1 MPGHILPETDL
12 WPDSE
17 RAVSVSFLLL
27 QTSSLHHQIG
37 CYQYQADQADDGQG
51 YYVDPAC
58 LTYLKSC
65 HRRTYQR
72 YADKHHS
79 KDLDQAAV
87 LKICG
92 GFSLGWTVARNKTP
106 SVSSPVPTS
115 IYNVTNNYIDYD
127 YNVINQNPTIFNVYN
142 GGGNS
147 GTIVNSFDVMSISA
161 ASPALIQAGS

>member
-1 MPGHILPETDL
+1 MSALIINDL
-12 WPDSE
+12 
-17 RAVSVSFLLL
+17 A
-27 QTSSLHHQIG
+27 
-37 CYQYQADQADDGQG
+37 
-51 YYVDPAC
+51 
-58 LTYLKSC
+58 
-65 HRRTYQR
+65 
-72 YADKHHS
+72 HS

-92 GFSLGWTVARNKTP
+92 GFSLGWTVARNKAA
-106 SVSSPVPTS
+106 SLSSPVPTS

>member
-1 MPGHILPETDL
+1 MSTLVINDL
-12 WPDSE
+12 T
-17 RAVSVSFLLL
+17 V
-27 QTSSLHHQIG
+27 
-37 CYQYQADQADDGQG
+37 
-51 YYVDPAC
+51 
-58 LTYLKSC
+58 
-65 HRRTYQR
+65 
-72 YADKHHS
+72 S

-87 LKICG
+87 MKICG
-92 GFSLGWTVARNKTP
+92 GFSLGWTVARSRP
-106 SVSSPVPTS
+106 ASASGLVPTS